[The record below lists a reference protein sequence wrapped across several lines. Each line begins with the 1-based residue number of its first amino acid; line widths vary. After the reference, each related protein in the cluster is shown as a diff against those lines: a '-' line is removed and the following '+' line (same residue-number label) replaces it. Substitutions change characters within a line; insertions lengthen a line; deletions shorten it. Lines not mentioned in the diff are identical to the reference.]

1 MKSQSWTTRQLVH
14 FSDSMAN
21 VLGGELHSVKSGNN
35 NDGWTTE
42 RLVNMSRSLARAY
55 YPGL

>member
-14 FSDSMAN
+14 FSNSMAN
-21 VLGGELHSVKSGNN
+21 VLGGELHAVESGNK

-42 RLVNMSRSLARAY
+42 RLVNMSRALAQGY
-55 YPGL
+55 HPGL